1 MLEPLGFLG
10 TLMLAMAGLGAA
22 DHLEESY
29 VSEQELMLGV
39 GGGISLYLIGKLLKL
54 IGARFGSD
62 IIYEFRSLRSIL
74 KNLILESISLD
85 MQKKKNKVSLCMDP
99 KDVKRD

>member
-1 MLEPLGFLG
+1 
-10 TLMLAMAGLGAA
+10 
-22 DHLEESY
+22 
-29 VSEQELMLGV
+29 MLGV
-39 GGGISLYLIGKLLKL
+39 GGGISLYLTGKLLKL

-62 IIYEFRSLRSIL
+62 IIYEDFDRLDRST

-85 MQKKKNKVSLCMDP
+85 MQKKKSKVSLCMDP